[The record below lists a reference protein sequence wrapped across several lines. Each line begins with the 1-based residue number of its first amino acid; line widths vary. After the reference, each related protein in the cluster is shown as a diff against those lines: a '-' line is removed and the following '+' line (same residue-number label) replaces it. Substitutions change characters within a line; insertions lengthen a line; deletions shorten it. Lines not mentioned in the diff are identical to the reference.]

1 MKCPRCQADLVAE
14 QEYHGIEVDRCPSCE
29 GRWLDLDEL
38 DQLEATVASTADE
51 RRATVRYAEHRS
63 ELLCPVCSKP
73 MTAFDYR
80 AYDLELDCCD
90 EHGFWLDAGEEARV
104 REIIQERVRDLARS
118 QSAEA
123 SWGHF
128 LGGLRKKLSR

>member
-14 QEYHGIEVDRCPSCE
+14 QEYHGIEVDRCPSCD

-38 DQLEATVASTADE
+38 DQLEATVASTSEE

-80 AYDLELDCCD
+80 AYDLELDCCE

-104 REIIQERVRDLARS
+104 REIIQERVRDLARA